1 MKSFYFKNYQFY
13 LSESKFVENKLFN
26 STKNSELIITD
37 SIRYKKFL
45 SKNNIYALIKVQ
57 INNDYKFHFIEFNE
71 IEFKIERFK
80 SKYTEKI
87 KISKFIKNK
96 ASYNNNINL
105 NVTINRL
112 LEYSDENYTSF
123 LYKSE
128 TIEFESL
135 VYINYDLDKVIEKY
149 KELIIFK

>member
-13 LSESKFVENKLFN
+13 LSESKFVENKSFN
-26 STKNSELIITD
+26 STKNSELVIID

-45 SKNNIYALIKVQ
+45 SKSNIYALMKVQ
-57 INNDYKFHFIEFNE
+57 ISNDYKFHFIEFNE

-87 KISKFIKNK
+87 KISKSIKNK
-96 ASYNNNINL
+96 SSYNNNTNL

-112 LEYSDENYTSF
+112 LKYSGSNYTGF

-135 VYINYDLDKVIEKY
+135 VYINHDLDKVIEKY
-149 KELIIFK
+149 KELIVFR

>member
-1 MKSFYFKNYQFY
+1 MNSFYFKNYQFY
-13 LSESKFVENKLFN
+13 LSDSKFFENKSFN

-37 SIRYKKFL
+37 SIRHKKFL
-45 SKNNIYALIKVQ
+45 SKNNIYALMKVQ

-71 IEFKIERFK
+71 IKFKIERFK
-80 SKYTEKI
+80 SKYAEKI

-96 ASYNNNINL
+96 ASYNNNIFL

-112 LEYSDENYTSF
+112 LNYRDSNYTGF

-135 VYINYDLDKVIEKY
+135 VYINHDLDKVIEKY

>member
-13 LSESKFVENKLFN
+13 LSESKFVENKSFN
-26 STKNSELIITD
+26 STKNSELVVID

-45 SKNNIYALIKVQ
+45 SKSNIYALMNVQ
-57 INNDYKFHFIEFNE
+57 ISNDYKFHFIEFNE

-80 SKYTEKI
+80 SKYAEKI

-96 ASYNNNINL
+96 ASYDM
-105 NVTINRL
+105 NRL
-112 LEYSDENYTSF
+112 VRHRHDNYTNF
-123 LYKSE
+123 IHKSE
-128 TIEFESL
+128 RVEFESL
-135 VYINYDLDKVIEKY
+135 VYINHDLDKVIEKY